1 LPGYAAKTLTEQGVS
16 LVYGNW
22 RGVVA
27 TADLSE
33 ADRLNMVKVFDTMRG
48 SETWKGY
55 LKQYNWDDEW
65 AAGKAFGTFL
75 AKELPLVAGVIK
87 DLGLG
92 G

>member
-1 LPGYAAKTLTEQGVS
+1 
-16 LVYGNW
+16 
-22 RGVVA
+22 
-27 TADLSE
+27 
-33 ADRLNMVKVFDTMRG
+33 
-48 SETWKGY
+48 